1 MARLADSNLVCMD
14 DGAWHVWG
22 PVRRFPD
29 EADVKKA
36 EEALRT
42 LWRARIAVPAYN
54 YGSWQGCL
62 EYCPWSDWRAKDR
75 PTLDSPCFTTDYAE
89 MDRRIYAKAG
99 KEEDGEEQEED
110 EDAQVRQ
117 VRSARRHRPEAH
129 RHVGDVLLFVPR
141 LRQAVQPADDGARP
155 RGGLL

>member
-14 DGAWHVWG
+14 DGTWHVWG

-54 YGSWQGCL
+54 YGSWQGCM
-62 EYCPWSDWRAKDR
+62 EYVPWSEWRAERR

-99 KEEDGEEQEED
+99 KDEDGEEQEEGRCPGAT
-110 EDAQVRQ
+110 DAVGATSPSSATSSCRGCT
-117 VRSARRHRPEAH
+117 RSSAQTAPRGPARR
-129 RHVGDVLLFVPR
+129 
-141 LRQAVQPADDGARP
+141 
-155 RGGLL
+155 

>member
-1 MARLADSNLVCMD
+1 MARLADSSLVCMD

-22 PVRRFPD
+22 PIKRFPD
-29 EADVKKA
+29 EADVRKA

-75 PTLDSPCFTTDYAE
+75 PTLESKCFQVDYAE
-89 MDRRIYAKAG
+89 MDRRIYAKTG
-99 KEEDGEEQEED
+99 KDEDEQEED
-110 EDAQVRQ
+110 EDAQVRK
-117 VRSARRHRPEAH
+117 VRGEGGGPAPHRD
-129 RHVGDVLLFVPR
+129 VGRLPLPLPCVRPVP
-141 LRQAVQPADDGARP
+141 DGAEP
-155 RGGLL
+155 GEGDRGGGRR